1 MFISSLTLTAVVLA
15 CVSFFVVRASTT
27 TPTNGTASP
36 HPHPHPSS
44 AKKHPPSAASG
55 LKIKNFIATDAL
67 YDGEQEKRI
76 HYNGVTAK
84 ETSVSAGPMDG
95 NMRIVL
101 KVLPFLDGLVC
112 CLLLLVV
119 CSNAVLQDI
128 KVCNAARLA
137 PMQLVVHACLNSFAL
152 PVLYAET
159 LNTI

>member
-27 TPTNGTASP
+27 TPTNGTASSL
-36 HPHPHPSS
+36 HPHPSS

-95 NMRIVL
+95 NMRNLSTLDLTCKRAIETCQRLSSLVRELQKPVNVL
-101 KVLPFLDGLVC
+101 SSLVRE
-112 CLLLLVV
+112 LQKPV
-119 CSNAVLQDI
+119 NA
-128 KVCNAARLA
+128 
-137 PMQLVVHACLNSFAL
+137 
-152 PVLYAET
+152 
-159 LNTI
+159 